1 MSARLRSVALIAV
14 LLAIGAWAGSGLR
27 VGSDLARFM
36 PAPHNAD
43 ERMLV
48 GEIGSGPGSRLL
60 MLAIAAPDEA
70 DAVRLSK
77 ALRGALQDDDAFA
90 RVFNGDVDL
99 EAELSQLLPLR
110 FTHSPA
116 MDRAAFD
123 SESLAEVLSERLADM
138 GGVGGAA
145 FDTLL
150 AHDPQFL
157 TLAMAES
164 WQPAGQ
170 PELRDGVWLSAQGQ
184 ALMIAETRAGGFDPQ
199 AQADALVILRDAF
212 AALDGAASARLTISG
227 PGSFSARMSDRVR
240 TEATW
245 LGGIAS
251 AALILLLFVAYR
263 SPVFVLASALP
274 LLCAGAAGIVALR
287 LGFGEAHG
295 ITLAFAFTLIGVA
308 QDYPV
313 HLLSH
318 THPGA
323 APRQV
328 ARELWPALR
337 LGVASTTIAYLTL
350 FSAEAEGLAQLAVF
364 TIAGLLAA
372 GLVTRYLLPDLLPAA
387 RRDVLSGPVFAP
399 LARRLLRL
407 RGGWWPILPVLVLLG
422 VALIVGNT
430 RAWWN
435 NDLASLTPLPT
446 AWLADDARLRA
457 ELATPDARHL
467 LVLAGP
473 STEAVLQT
481 SETLMPIFA
490 ALVDQGVIADHGLP
504 SRYRPSDRV
513 QAWRLSKLPAPDT
526 LRAALADAAD
536 RTGFDAGFFEPMI
549 DDVRVATAPD
559 ALAMIARS
567 FADSVAGARAAA
579 GLREHEGGSYALVE
593 LTDIADIEA
602 VRHAIADIPQARLL
616 DVKAAAEAMVVAFR
630 ERVLIGL
637 AIATFALLSLVMV
650 AAGARRAMLIL
661 PPVILGL
668 VATVAVLRLLGIELT
683 LFHLIALMLAAGL
696 GMDYALF
703 FGHADAGDDQR
714 RTLHAVLIS
723 AISTALVF
731 GLLATSSIPVLKA
744 IGLTVGIGVVA
755 QFALSLLMARP
766 QTRTAEATDHA

>member
-1 MSARLRSVALIAV
+1 MSARLRSVALIAL
-14 LLAIGAWAGSGLR
+14 LLAIGIWAGSGLR

-36 PAPHNAD
+36 PAPHNPD

-48 GEIGSGPGSRLL
+48 SEIGSGPGSRIL
-60 MLAIAAPDEA
+60 MLAISAPDEA
-70 DAVRLSK
+70 AAVRLSK
-77 ALRGALQDDDAFA
+77 SLRTALQDDDAFA
-90 RVFNGDVDL
+90 RVFNGEIDL
-99 EAELSQLLPLR
+99 DAELAQLLPLR
-110 FTHSPA
+110 FTHSVA
-116 MDRAAFD
+116 MDGAAFD
-123 SESLAEVLSERLADM
+123 SNALADVLGERLADM
-138 GGVGGAA
+138 GGVGGEA

-164 WQPAGQ
+164 WQPSQQ
-170 PELRDGVWLSAQGQ
+170 PESREGVWVGAQGE
-184 ALMIAETRAGGFDPQ
+184 ALLVVETRAGGFDPQ
-199 AQADALVILRDAF
+199 AQAEALVTLRENF
-212 AALDGAASARLTISG
+212 ADLESASSARLTISG

-251 AALILLLFVAYR
+251 AALIAMLFVAYR
-263 SPVFVLASALP
+263 SPLFVLASALP
-274 LLCAGAAGIVALR
+274 LLCAAAAGIVALR

-318 THPGA
+318 TRPGV

-328 ARELWPALR
+328 AHELWPALR

-387 RRDVLSGPVFAP
+387 RRDVLSGRLFAP
-399 LARRLLRL
+399 FAARLLQL
-407 RGGWWPILPVLVLLG
+407 RGGWWPVLPVLVLLG
-422 VALIVGNT
+422 IALIVGNT

-467 LVLAGP
+467 LVLSGA

-481 SETLMPIFA
+481 SEALMPMFA
-490 ALVDQGVIADHGLP
+490 TLVEQGAIADHGLP

-513 QAWRLSKLPAPDT
+513 QAWRLSKLPAPET
-526 LRAALADAAD
+526 LRAALADAAE
-536 RTGFDAGFFEPMI
+536 RIGFEAAFFEPMVE
-549 DDVRVATAPD
+549 DVRTAKVPG
-559 ALAMIARS
+559 ALAAIADT
-567 FADSVAGARAAA
+567 FAASAA
-579 GLREHEGGSYALVE
+579 GGRVAASLRQHEGGSYALVE
-593 LTDIADIEA
+593 LTGIADIEA
-602 VRHAIADIPQARLL
+602 VRGAIADVPQARLL
-616 DVKAAAEAMVVAFR
+616 DIKAAAENMVAAFR

-637 AIATFALLSLVMV
+637 AIAALALLALVML
-650 AAGARRAMLIL
+650 ATGPRRAVLIL

-668 VATVAVLRLLGIELT
+668 AVTVAVLRILGIELT

-766 QTRTAEATDHA
+766 EAAPEAGHA

>member
-1 MSARLRSVALIAV
+1 MSARLRSATLIAL
-14 LLAIGAWAGSGLR
+14 LLAIGAWAGFGLR

-36 PAPHNAD
+36 PAPHNPD
-43 ERMLV
+43 ERVLV
-48 GEIGSGPGSRLL
+48 GEIGSGPGSRIL
-60 MLAIAAPDEA
+60 MLAISAPDEA
-70 DAVRLSK
+70 AAVRLSK
-77 ALRGALQDDDAFA
+77 GLRVALQDDDAFA
-90 RVFNGDVDL
+90 RVFNGEVDL
-99 EAELSQLLPLR
+99 AAELAQLLPLR

-116 MDRAAFD
+116 MDAAAFD
-123 SESLAEVLSERLADM
+123 SEALADVLGERLADM
-138 GGVGGAA
+138 GGIGGEA

-164 WQPAGQ
+164 WQPSQQ
-170 PELRDGVWLSAQGQ
+170 PELRDGVWFGAQGD
-184 ALMIAETRAGGFDPQ
+184 ALLVVETNAGGFDPQ
-199 AQADALVILRDAF
+199 AQAEALASLRETFAGLEDA
-212 AALDGAASARLTISG
+212 SSSRLTVSG

-251 AALILLLFVAYR
+251 VALIVLLFIAYR
-263 SPVFVLASALP
+263 SPLFVLASALP

-318 THPGA
+318 TRPGA
-323 APRQV
+323 APQEV
-328 ARELWPALR
+328 AHELWPALR

-387 RRDVLSGPVFAP
+387 RRDVLSGRRFVPFAD
-399 LARRLLRL
+399 RLLRF
-407 RGGWWPILPVLVLLG
+407 RGGWWPVLPVLVLFG
-422 VALIVGNT
+422 VALMVGNA
-430 RAWWN
+430 RPWWN
-435 NDLASLTPLPT
+435 NDLASLTPLPK
-446 AWLADDARLRA
+446 AWLEDDARLRA
-457 ELATPDARHL
+457 DLATPDARHL
-467 LVLAGP
+467 LVLSGP
-473 STEAVLQT
+473 SVEAVLLT
-481 SETLMPIFA
+481 SEALMPAFT
-490 ALVDQGVIADHGLP
+490 ALVARGAIADHGLP

-513 QAWRLSKLPAPDT
+513 QSWRLSKLPAPDI
-526 LRAALADAAD
+526 LRATLADAAEA
-536 RTGFDAGFFEPMI
+536 TGFDAEFFEPMVE
-549 DDVRVATAPD
+549 DVQVATAPGGE
-559 ALAMIARS
+559 AAIAHA
-567 FADSVAGARAAA
+567 FAASPAGGRVAAT
-579 GLREHEGGSYALVE
+579 LRQHDEGTYALVE
-593 LTDIADIEA
+593 LTGIADIQA
-602 VRHAIADIPQARLL
+602 VRAAIDSTPQARLL
-616 DVKAAAEAMVVAFR
+616 DVKSAAEGMVVAFR
-630 ERVLIGL
+630 ERVLGGL
-637 AIATFALLSLVMV
+637 AIAALALLSLVMLSS
-650 AAGARRAMLIL
+650 GPRRAMLIL

-668 VATVAVLRLLGIELT
+668 AVTVAVLRLSGIELT

-731 GLLATSSIPVLKA
+731 GLLATSSIPVLRA
-744 IGLTVGIGVVA
+744 IGVTVGIGVVA
-755 QFALSLLMARP
+755 QFVLSLLMAR
-766 QTRTAEATDHA
+766 ADEAGTQASGHA